1 MKASRATF
9 AEINKKFA
17 QFPFTLRALD
27 DETQA
32 RMGITECR
40 NHALVEEYPVIYE
53 RQGDHVVHIKFTLL
67 LLASGPAR
75 VTGFPHLE
83 GGYTSDKTEALPED
97 IKAILAQVIE
107 KKKKKKKNNKKK

>member
-17 QFPFTLRALD
+17 QFPFTLRALN
-27 DETQA
+27 DEQQA
-32 RMGITECR
+32 RMGISECR
-40 NHALVEEYPVIYE
+40 SHGLVEEYPVIYE
-53 RQGDHVVHIKFTLL
+53 RQGDQVVHIKFTLL
-67 LLASGPAR
+67 ILPSGPAR
-75 VTGFPHLE
+75 VTGFIPIE

-97 IKAILAQVIE
+97 IKEVLAQVVE